1 MDFTSGF
8 YKLQLQDFTMF
19 LPELEARLLKL
30 SNLTAAVVIEE
41 EEEEEEDIPCLL
53 GACLYKSDVKLY
65 HPSI

>member
-30 SNLTAAVVIEE
+30 SSLTAAVVI

>member
-30 SNLTAAVVIEE
+30 SSLTAAVVI
-41 EEEEEEDIPCLL
+41 EEEEDIPCLL